1 MSRLSIAP
9 SWNRNSSVAVP
20 TPTPENN
27 YLGFCKNAVRLQN
40 GDRGAFEKNA
50 EHAYSRSGYS
60 SQTIYY
66 LSCRSSKC
74 SYMSQLKADTIWD
87 RVWTDPELG
96 IKWRWA
102 FLAKSH
108 VQQKQVKGQQFSYQC
123 TFCTFINGKGAVF
136 HGSRMYLKHVA
147 SHRGDIGEVLK
158 YKAACINDHV
168 CEDDEEFDINLYPL
182 DQCEAR
188 DREPSQV
195 LSDELVGLGFY
206 PPKPEPADS
215 MFSNNEP
222 WNAGLSNFHYGG
234 DIDRTELE

>member
-1 MSRLSIAP
+1 MSRPSTTP

-108 VQQKQVKGQQFSYQC
+108 VQQKQVKGQQFSYQW
-123 TFCTFINGKGAVF
+123 
-136 HGSRMYLKHVA
+136 R
-147 SHRGDIGEVLK
+147 
-158 YKAACINDHV
+158 
-168 CEDDEEFDINLYPL
+168 EDLGRQSYR
-182 DQCEAR
+182 A
-188 DREPSQV
+188 
-195 LSDELVGLGFY
+195 SDESRFLAQRSTNVLWLLGQ
-206 PPKPEPADS
+206 EH
-215 MFSNNEP
+215 
-222 WNAGLSNFHYGG
+222 LQH
-234 DIDRTELE
+234 RL